1 MQEKQIEK
9 KLIEAVRKVG
19 GRCYKFN
26 SQSNNG
32 MPDRI
37 CIFPNGKILFVELK
51 RPKGG
56 LLSPIQKEQHRRLR
70 ELKQDVITVWDLDD
84 IEKVVDFGV

>member
-37 CIFPNGKILFVELK
+37 CIFPNGELIFVETK

-56 LLSPIQKEQHRRLR
+56 VLSPIQLEQHKRLR
-70 ELKQDVITVWDLDD
+70 ELKQIVIVVWTLED
-84 IEKVVDFGV
+84 IKEVVDFGI

>member
-19 GRCYKFN
+19 GRCHKFN

-37 CIFPNGKILFVELK
+37 CIFPNGELIFVETK

-56 LLSPIQKEQHRRLR
+56 VLSPIQKEQHKRLR
-70 ELKQDVITVWDLDD
+70 ELKQNVIVVWTLED
-84 IEKVVDFGV
+84 IKEVVDFGI